1 MLERRQRKTAPILF
15 ASELAVLLN
24 LSNII
29 LLQLKTEWAEKLNN
43 VVERPNYL

>member
-15 ASELAVLLN
+15 ANELAVLLN